1 MINDTIAAISTAVG
15 VGAIGIVRLSGPAAP
30 QIMKTIFKPAGRRK
44 QLASHKLTYGQIID
58 PADQSV
64 VDESMAVYLRA
75 PRTYTREEMVEFH
88 CHGGPLPLQRTLELV
103 LNQGAR
109 LAEPG
114 EMTLRA
120 FLNGRIDLAQAES
133 VMDVIGANTEAGLRL
148 ALDQLGGRLSTAVRC
163 VRTQLLQTLAYL
175 TALVD
180 FAEEDIPSED
190 VIGPL
195 QHATAEV
202 ERLIESADAGIIYRQ
217 GVRVAL
223 VGRPNV
229 GKSSLLNALL
239 GQNRAIVT
247 PIPGTTRD
255 TLEETL
261 NVRGVPVVL
270 VDTAGITETSDIVE
284 QIGIERSRAAIARAD
299 LPILVLDW
307 SQPLDDADRLIASII
322 AERSRNK
329 QAKHHTA
336 IIVLNKRDQ
345 PPAFEQSKAQQLL
358 PQALVVTTSA
368 LEQGGLDELEAAIH
382 SSVMAGYTVLSDQP
396 LVTNP
401 RHRDALQRAA
411 EYLRSALAAQ
421 IAGYPADL
429 VGIDVTAAANALGE
443 ITGETVGE
451 DLLHVIFSRFCI
463 GK

>member
-1 MINDTIAAISTAVG
+1 MINDTIAAISTALG

-30 QIMKTIFKPAGRRK
+30 DIMKTIFKPAGRRK
-44 QLASHKLTYGQIID
+44 QMESHKLTYGQIID
-58 PADQSV
+58 PADRSV

-148 ALDQLGGRLSTAVRC
+148 ALDQLGGRLSTAVRR

-180 FAEEDIPSED
+180 FAEEDIPPED
-190 VIGPL
+190 VTSPL
-195 QHATAEV
+195 QQAIAEV

-307 SQPLDDADRLIASII
+307 SQPLGDADRMIAAII
-322 AERSRNK
+322 ANT
-329 QAKHHTA
+329 QTKHHTV

-345 PPAFEQSKAQQLL
+345 APAFEQSEAQQLL

-368 LEQGGLDELEAAIH
+368 LEQGGLDELENGIH
-382 SSVMAGYTVLSDQP
+382 ASVMAGHTVLSDQP

-421 IAGYPADL
+421 TAGYPADL

-451 DLLHVIFSRFCI
+451 DLLHVIFSRVCI